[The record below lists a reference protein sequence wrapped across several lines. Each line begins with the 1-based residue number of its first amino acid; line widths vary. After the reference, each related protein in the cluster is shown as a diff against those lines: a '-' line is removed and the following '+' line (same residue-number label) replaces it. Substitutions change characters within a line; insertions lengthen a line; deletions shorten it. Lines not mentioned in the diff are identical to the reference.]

1 MKLRSEKFTEKM
13 NKKFLLAIFVAALAT
28 TSVQAACA
36 NRTEEASGITDD
48 IKCGLS
54 SAGDSLSRG
63 YDSLHETIKEGA
75 SNVASSDTFS
85 SISGWFSRGV
95 DSVKSAASKTGDALS
110 KGYNIAVDKTID
122 SYQVVKDKINGKPA
136 AEFRDGEGVIDFR
149 SGDASTLATLT

>member
-1 MKLRSEKFTEKM
+1 M
-13 NKKFLLAIFVAALAT
+13 NKKFLLAFFLAALAT

-36 NRTEEASGITDD
+36 NRTEESSGITSD

-63 YDSLHETIKEGA
+63 YDSLQETIKEGA

-85 SISGWFSRGV
+85 SISGWFSRSV
-95 DSVKSAASKTGDALS
+95 DSVKSVASKTGDAIS
-110 KGYNIAVDKTID
+110 KGYNVAVDKTID

-136 AEFRDGEGVIDFR
+136 SEFRDGEGVIDFR
-149 SGDASTLATLT
+149 ASEVSTLVPS